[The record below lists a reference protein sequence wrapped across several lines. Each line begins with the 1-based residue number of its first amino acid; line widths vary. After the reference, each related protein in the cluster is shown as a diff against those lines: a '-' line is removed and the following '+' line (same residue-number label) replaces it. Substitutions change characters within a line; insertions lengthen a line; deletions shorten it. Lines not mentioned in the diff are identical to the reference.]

1 MALASHETRPPK
13 KKTSRPLPALRACW
27 RDGAVALVGE
37 EVVDNLLR

>member
-1 MALASHETRPPK
+1 MQRLAELVGPYRTRQ
-13 KKTSRPLPALRACW
+13 PLPPLRACW